1 MIRPIRKSKMP
12 GTFFYNNKLSV
23 RSGNL
28 QAHVSAINKLSP
40 GRIKFCRGRLLQG
53 NYILR

>member
-1 MIRPIRKSKMP
+1 MIRPIRKSYMP